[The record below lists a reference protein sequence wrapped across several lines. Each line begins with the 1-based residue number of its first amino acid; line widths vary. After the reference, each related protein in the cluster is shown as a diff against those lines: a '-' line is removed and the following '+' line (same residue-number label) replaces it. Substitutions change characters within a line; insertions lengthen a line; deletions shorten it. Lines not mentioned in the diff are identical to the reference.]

1 MFESNLSNR
10 ISGSYI
16 SFEKSGSCMTLED
29 KMKELFKKYEEIII
43 YLIVGVLTT
52 IVSWGACFV
61 AKIWLDPDIQIQ
73 NFIINT
79 IGWVVGVVFAYPLN
93 RKWVFK
99 STNPHIIKEFFG
111 FAGSRLS
118 TWILDILIMFV
129 FINVWRIFF
138 PLCNFLHDK
147 ISFLSKMDV
156 ESVHY
161 WFVKICISAVLVTIL
176 NYVFSKVLIFGKKKE
191 KKEEEVKET
200 NEE

>member
-1 MFESNLSNR
+1 MKKIFE
-10 ISGSYI
+10 
-16 SFEKSGSCMTLED
+16 
-29 KMKELFKKYEEIII
+29 KYEEIII

-61 AKIWLDPDIQIQ
+61 AKIWLDPDQELQ

-99 STNPHIIKEFFG
+99 STNPKILKEFFG

-118 TWILDILIMFV
+118 TWILDIVIMFV

-147 ISFLSKMDV
+147 ISFLSKMEV
-156 ESVHY
+156 ESLHY
-161 WFVKICISAVLVTIL
+161 WFVKIFISAVLVTIL
-176 NYVFSKVLIFGKKKE
+176 NYVFSKVLIFGKKKDKNPESEE
-191 KKEEEVKET
+191 KKIEQ
-200 NEE
+200 